1 MTTGGNGDDPRFG
14 SEEPTKPGEPVGD
27 VGRAISNLALNL
39 NEVVRD
45 LRESARLVD
54 RAQTD
59 ERRYRLFDLA
69 AKLGQLGDIAHDTR
83 RAVAALA
90 QL

>member
-1 MTTGGNGDDPRFG
+1 MGAPEDERFG
-14 SEEPTKPGEPVGD
+14 SEEPTKPVGTTIGE
-27 VGRAISNLALNL
+27 VGRALSNLALNL

-45 LRESARLVD
+45 LGESARLVD
-54 RAQTD
+54 SVEEN

-69 AKLGQLGDIAHDTR
+69 TKLGQLGDIAHDTR
-83 RAVAALA
+83 RVLAALA